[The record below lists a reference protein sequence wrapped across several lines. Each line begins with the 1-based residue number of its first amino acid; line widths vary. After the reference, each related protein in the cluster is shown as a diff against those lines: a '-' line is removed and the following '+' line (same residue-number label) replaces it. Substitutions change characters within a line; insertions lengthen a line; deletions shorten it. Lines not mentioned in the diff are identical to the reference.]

1 MFYTGAGTAASDA
14 IYYTATYGQGIQPCA
29 LSVSGLGG
37 GFITVADSNQ
47 MVLYL
52 QPTDFGVLIDTGYD
66 ATNSSSPRYAKE
78 QNALYTVATQAVS
91 QAPDSLSQFAVGG
104 RTLLP
109 TIRAVLSSGSSS
121 TLPFNYSA
129 NDAELYSGAAGTWT
143 ETGSFRNGGVS
154 GPLVTLYSGN
164 ALQIG
169 GYGSDGT
176 GCQIYS
182 PSSNTWRETGPLAAA
197 GGLAGVALL
206 NNGKVLIAG
215 GNNDPSGPG
224 AEAELYDELAG
235 TWSSEA
241 TCLSICAFLGF
252 SQGLLRVDAC
262 HGRPQ

>member
-37 GFITVADSNQ
+37 GFITVADSNH

-197 GGLAGVALL
+197 RGLAGVALL